1 MRRVPD
7 ALLQQMAGMLTSD
20 VRDEMAIPSYLHP
33 NPVMRWMAWRRV
45 ELLARHLEQICRRHG
60 SISSSSPIILDF
72 GCGTGVMLGE
82 ASCHAL
88 RVYGVDLFVDAA
100 KILVNAW
107 TLDNV
112 TLVAADDVPR
122 TIPASSL
129 DIIIAGE
136 VLEHLDDLRQTLSF
150 FRSRLQPQGR
160 LLVSVEPEPLDE
172 EARAAWFEGFA
183 NRVNTI
189 GRNLIVAES
198 SGKLLIEFRRIRR
211 AVLLLGAGYNETGEV
226 VGLEELKKKLE
237 A

>member
-7 ALLQQMAGMLTSD
+7 SLLQQMAGMLTVD
-20 VRDEMAIPSYLHP
+20 ARDEMAIPSYLHP

-150 FRSRLQPQGR
+150 FRSRLQQQGR
-160 LLVSVEPEPLDE
+160 LLVSVPTEGTLYRVGRRM
-172 EARAAWFEGFA
+172 AGFHVHYHVANAASIHGEILNAGFKTESLQKTPGPGPFA
-183 NRVNTI
+183 I
-189 GRNLIVAES
+189 YWIVEYS
-198 SGKLLIEFRRIRR
+198 
-211 AVLLLGAGYNETGEV
+211 VPQ
-226 VGLEELKKKLE
+226 
-237 A
+237 

>member
-1 MRRVPD
+1 MARV
-7 ALLQQMAGMLTSD
+7 LTGD

-33 NPVMRWMAWRRV
+33 NPMMRWMAWRRV
-45 ELLARHLEQICRRHG
+45 ELVARHLEQICRQHG

-82 ASCHAL
+82 ASHHAQ
-88 RVYGVDLFVDAA
+88 RVYGADLCVDAA

-112 TLVAADDVPR
+112 TLVTAGDVPR

-150 FRSRLQPQGR
+150 FRSRLQPSGR
-160 LLVSVEPEPLDE
+160 LLVSVPTEGMLYRFGRWM
-172 EARAAWFEGFA
+172 AGFHGHYHVANAASIHGEILNAGFK
-183 NRVNTI
+183 T
-189 GRNLIVAES
+189 ES
-198 SGKLLIEFRRIRR
+198 
-211 AVLLLGAGYNETGEV
+211 
-226 VGLEELKKKLE
+226 LKKTPGPGPLAIYWIAE
-237 A
+237 YSMSC

>member
-45 ELLARHLEQICRRHG
+45 ELLARHLGRICRRHG

-160 LLVSVEPEPLDE
+160 LLVSVPTEGTLYRVGRRM
-172 EARAAWFEGFA
+172 AGFHGHYHVANAASIHGEILNAGFKTESLQKTPGPGPFA
-183 NRVNTI
+183 I
-189 GRNLIVAES
+189 YWIAEYS
-198 SGKLLIEFRRIRR
+198 MSC
-211 AVLLLGAGYNETGEV
+211 
-226 VGLEELKKKLE
+226 
-237 A
+237 